1 MRARGRMPIRRDGL
15 RVLGGTLDVHGE
27 VVSGGEAGDRIG
39 MRRAAQ
45 LHVQRRQLLRVR
57 RHDVV
62 LLARVDQV
70 EVDFYAADELAS
82 LPADRL
88 FLTWETA

>member
-1 MRARGRMPIRRDGL
+1 MRAHGRMPIRRDGL

-62 LLARVDQV
+62 LLAGQP
-70 EVDFYAADELAS
+70 AAVRPGGALTPLAVAAIGAS
-82 LPADRL
+82 LLA
-88 FLTWETA
+88 